1 MKIVRFEAE
10 NIKRISAVSITPT
23 GEVVEITGRN
33 GQGKTSVLDSI
44 WWALAG
50 TGNVQ
55 VRPIRDGQEQA
66 RIFLDLGEIK
76 VTRTFKA
83 SEKDPKGYTTTLTVE
98 NAEGVRASSPQAM
111 LDSLMGSLSFDPLAF
126 TKMKPKDQFDT
137 LKQFVPGVDFD
148 DIDRRNKSDFDKRT
162 DINRQEKSIRAQVEG
177 IRVPADVPAEAVD
190 EAVLI
195 AALDDAGRTNAEIE
209 ARRGRR
215 QHAETEIER
224 ARAAAATCRS
234 NAESLRKQAEG
245 EDQKADEHEAA
256 ANALEQKI
264 AEAPALPAQVDTT
277 AIREKL
283 ARAGEINRAVE
294 AKKRRDTL
302 TAEADA
308 LKAESSALTK
318 AIEDRNAAKA
328 KAVAD
333 AEMPVDG
340 LGFGDDIVTFNGV
353 PFEQASDAEQLRA
366 SILIAAAMNPQV
378 RVIRVRD
385 GSLLDEDSFR
395 ELTAMAEAEGCQ
407 VWLETVQSGRPGAVV
422 IEDGAVLKAGGR
434 ADA

>member
-1 MKIVRFEAE
+1 MKIIRFEAE

-66 RIFLDLGEIK
+66 RIFLDLGELK
-76 VTRTFKA
+76 VTRTFKV

-126 TKMKPKDQFDT
+126 TKMKPKEQFDT

-148 DIDRRNKSDFDKRT
+148 DIGRRNKSDFDKRT
-162 DINRQEKSIRAQVEG
+162 DINRQEKATRAQADG
-177 IRVPADVPAEAVD
+177 IRVAAGVPAEAVD
-190 EAVLI
+190 EAALI
-195 AALDDAGRTNAEIE
+195 AELDDAGRTNAEIE

-215 QHAETEIER
+215 QQAEAEIER
-224 ARAAAATCRS
+224 TRAAAATCRS

-245 EDQKADEHEAA
+245 EDQKANEHEAA
-256 ANALEQKI
+256 ATALEQKI

-283 ARAGEINRAVE
+283 ARAGDINRAVE
-294 AKKRRDTL
+294 AKKRRDAL
-302 TAEADA
+302 TVEADA
-308 LKAESSALTK
+308 LKAESAALTK
-318 AIEDRNAAKA
+318 AIEVRNAGKA

-407 VWLETVQSGRPGAVV
+407 IWLESVQSGRPGAVV
-422 IEDGAVLKAGGR
+422 IEDGMVSHVSGAA
-434 ADA
+434 